1 MGSVVHLYPRPALRS
16 VDPPWQPEDE
26 REYFWV
32 PLLVLWLG
40 SIARVSLALAHD
52 AAFEAEATLA
62 LACVIVLPL
71 AAFQDRLRKRAQP
84 PTPLPARQNR
94 RLSPVR

>member
-16 VDPPWQPEDE
+16 VDPALQPEDE

-40 SIARVSLALAHD
+40 SIARVGLALVHD
-52 AAFEAEATLA
+52 AAFESEATLA
-62 LACVIVLPL
+62 LVCVIVLPL
-71 AAFQDRLRKRAQP
+71 AAFQDRLHQRPRP
-84 PTPLPARQNR
+84 PKPLHARQTR